1 VEARRGGG
9 AKKLSNGWRTAKLGR
24 EDWQKNLKNTEID
37 RKVIQQNTKPKTGME
52 EAGDEE
58 KGRGHR
64 V

>member
-1 VEARRGGG
+1 MEGNETG
-9 AKKLSNGWRTAKLGR
+9 AEKIGRNCKKNS
-24 EDWQKNLKNTEID
+24 KNTKTD
-37 RKVIQQNTKPKTGME
+37 GKKIQQNTKTKTRME